1 MKKEK
6 RYVHKNVN
14 LLFYILFTVAGIIG
28 SIVFL
33 NHLEFGLNNSLILR
47 SPTHSLDVYHTVIFN
62 ISFFILP
69 YLIFFLGLIL
79 TIYYYWDIKFPSET
93 LAKMIYG
100 ISFIIWI
107 ILVISFGFVIPLIV
121 FNDNL
126 ILITN
131 LIIISPI
138 IIMIVILAKYIK

>member
-1 MKKEK
+1 MKK

-28 SIVFL
+28 SVCMSEIRET
-33 NHLEFGLNNSLILR
+33 EFFTGIPLS
-47 SPTHSLDVYHTVIFN
+47 IFTY
-62 ISFFILP
+62 S
-69 YLIFFLGLIL
+69 IFFLGLIL
-79 TIYYYWDIKFPSET
+79 TIYYYWDIMFPSEI

-107 ILVISFGFVIPLIV
+107 ILVISFGFVIPLLV
-121 FNDNL
+121 FNDKL

-138 IIMIVILAKYIK
+138 IIMMVILAKYIK

>member
-28 SIVFL
+28 SIVFF
-33 NHLEFGLNNSLILR
+33 NHFEFGLDNSLILR
-47 SPTHSLDVYHTVIFN
+47 SPTSLVFSI
-62 ISFFILP
+62 P

-79 TIYYYWDIKFPSET
+79 TIYYYWDIKFPSEI

-100 ISFIIWI
+100 LSFIIWI
-107 ILVISFGFVIPLIV
+107 ILVLLFGFVFPIFS
-121 FNDNL
+121 FNDRL

-138 IIMIVILAKYIK
+138 IIMMAILAKYIK